1 MKREAVELSADIA
14 RIVLAMVVL
23 ALLAAFDAGH

>member
-1 MKREAVELSADIA
+1 MKREAGELGADIA
-14 RIVLAMVVL
+14 RVILAMLVL